1 MVNVN
6 LTYLVASSCWLE
18 GKMKPCTEINSLK
31 QRVQI
36 SYLFTF

>member
-18 GKMKPCTEINSLK
+18 GKMKPCTEINSFVAK
-31 QRVQI
+31 GPDI
-36 SYLFTF
+36 LFIHL